1 MPFYGTFI
9 AFIDDMEKIK
19 LYCAQSF
26 ILLITLIV
34 PISAHSDTTLQSHES
49 IEKAVYLHINER
61 ISNNNKIEIELNSI
75 DKRLRLQQCNE
86 PLETT
91 VRGVGELRGRI
102 AVAVKCSSPKPWKF
116 YLGATIRQFGNTVVA
131 KQGIPRGTV
140 LSRNDVRLH
149 YSELTQLHQGYYQT
163 IDDVIGMVAKR
174 TLNAE
179 IPITPSAVNRK
190 QLVNRGDKVTIRA
203 VLAGIEV
210 RMVGEALANG
220 ANGERISVKN
230 LSSNR
235 IINAVVTS
243 QGIVSVIL

>member
-1 MPFYGTFI
+1 
-9 AFIDDMEKIK
+9 MERIK
-19 LYCAQSF
+19 LTCAQSLT
-26 ILLITLIV
+26 LLTTLIM
-34 PISAHSDTTLQSHES
+34 PLPAHADEKMQSHEA
-49 IEKAVYLHINER
+49 IENAVYRHINER
-61 ISNNNKIEIELNSI
+61 ISGNNTNIEIELSSI
-75 DKRLRLQQCNE
+75 DKRLRLQQCDE

-91 VRGVGELRGRI
+91 VRGVGVLRGRI
-102 AVAVKCSSPKPWKF
+102 AVAVKCNSPKPWKF
-116 YLGATIRQFGNTVVA
+116 YLGATVRQFGNTVVA

-149 YSELTQLHQGYYQT
+149 YTELTQLRQGYYQS

-179 IPITPSAVNRK
+179 NPITPSAVNRK
-190 QLVNRGDKVTIRA
+190 RLVNRGDKVTIRA

-235 IINAVVTS
+235 IINAVVIS